1 MNTQHRLHNIDYTTG
16 NLGVALTSY
25 TRCVNVISAVP
36 LPWLVRLVNEYA
48 PQPREAAGEDHDPYP
63 ELMTDP
69 RAPRISRVAQPD
81 LISVAHRLWL
91 FFAAVSE
98 SERAALFNDMLDDA
112 ELSPKVNER
121 AELFWMTSRTD
132 SGPLLLAGCAAALL
146 AATQGHNWRRLGTC
160 AADDCV
166 DVYVDEAGRGARRYC
181 STTCLN
187 RARVRAYRS
196 RQRAASN

>member
-1 MNTQHRLHNIDYTTG
+1 MTKWLGGHASRLASSAITRTARAAKTNAEASVSVRMVPGLWNTHTH
-16 NLGVALTSY
+16 
-25 TRCVNVISAVP
+25 CVSVISAVP

-48 PQPREAAGEDHDPYP
+48 PQPREAAGEDHDPHP

-132 SGPLLLAGCAAALL
+132 SGALLLAGCAAALL
-146 AATQGHNWRRLGTC
+146 
-160 AADDCV
+160 
-166 DVYVDEAGRGARRYC
+166 
-181 STTCLN
+181 
-187 RARVRAYRS
+187 
-196 RQRAASN
+196 